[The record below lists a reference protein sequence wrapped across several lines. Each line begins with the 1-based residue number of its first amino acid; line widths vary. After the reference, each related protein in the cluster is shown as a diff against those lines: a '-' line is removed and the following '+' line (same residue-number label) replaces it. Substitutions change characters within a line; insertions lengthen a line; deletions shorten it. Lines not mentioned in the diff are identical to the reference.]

1 LVTDRHL
8 DYVQYAIERSLVH
21 QCTCTYTDF
30 MAVMT
35 VSEARAALPEVLN
48 RVAAGE
54 EVTITRH
61 GQPIA
66 VVVRPD
72 VMWSRSR
79 AEVVLGEADRL
90 HSLLSAAAG
99 SELPI
104 TRGGSMSDERD
115 DAPVDAA
122 GNSAAGAGLS
132 IEYAEELVAAIRA
145 DRDAR

>member
-1 LVTDRHL
+1 
-8 DYVQYAIERSLVH
+8 
-21 QCTCTYTDF
+21 

-90 HSLLSAAAG
+90 HNLLSAAAD
-99 SELPI
+99 SQLP
-104 TRGGSMSDERD
+104 TTQGGIMTDTGNDSGD
-115 DAPVDAA
+115 DTGP
-122 GNSAAGAGLS
+122 GAGLS